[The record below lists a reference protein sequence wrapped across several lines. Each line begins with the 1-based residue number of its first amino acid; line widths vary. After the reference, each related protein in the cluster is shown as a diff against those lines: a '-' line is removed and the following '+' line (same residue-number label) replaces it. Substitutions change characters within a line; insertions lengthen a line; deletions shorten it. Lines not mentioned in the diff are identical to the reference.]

1 MSQRWRLASRTISP
15 ADLSAQERTVAV
27 TAAVTFPVAITAC
40 QRPPQAKQGTYN
52 ILNLFIP
59 HKLLLRK
66 PQCLGFRARIRD
78 LLASSNDAAPEGEG
92 FTALEE
98 LIDFAKS
105 AMNIQLR
112 AQEYR
117 WAEELQSV
125 CRLEEATYMI

>member
-1 MSQRWRLASRTISP
+1 MFRQPLLSNSLRRFFLPPLLQLFPSHTIFP
-15 ADLSAQERTVAV
+15 
-27 TAAVTFPVAITAC
+27 FPVAITAC